1 MAPSNIAS
9 DELVPSTR
17 VRVKASGQ
25 IEPEY
30 ALLGSYEE
38 FPKRIE
44 GPTVWEADD
53 YRDNPE
59 RWTHAWSDEEVEE
72 IEAATNKF
80 LDAGYELTDITK
92 VRFPKYQRCPL
103 SGLGGWR
110 SINLFGTGEIF
121 RNFFISRNSRV
132 SSNLSAKISSMA
144 KVSSFSRDF
153 PSSAGEIRS
162 LP

>member
-1 MAPSNIAS
+1 MYVGLIPRIISRHLPHLFQLGGEHLSEGMAPSNIVS

-30 ALLGSYEE
+30 ALLGPYEE

-53 YRDNPE
+53 YRDHPE

-72 IEAATNKF
+72 IEAATDKF

-92 VRFPKYQRCPL
+92 VRFLKYQRCPL
-103 SGLGGWR
+103 SGLGGLA
-110 SINLFGTGEIF
+110 IN
-121 RNFFISRNSRV
+121 
-132 SSNLSAKISSMA
+132 
-144 KVSSFSRDF
+144 
-153 PSSAGEIRS
+153 
-162 LP
+162 